1 MTRPQLFVVAIVS
14 QLLLDV
20 IIAFRFDRK
29 KCGVTTSVF
38 IGPLPFGD
46 KTAEYREAI
55 DVVGKVPSLHAL
67 RHSVDVLKAVDLPN
81 VYTSTLSR
89 VSGH

>member
-1 MTRPQLFVVAIVS
+1 VNVS
-14 QLLLDV
+14 IEKRHSITLDE
-20 IIAFRFDRK
+20 IMAFQFDRK

-38 IGPLPFGD
+38 IGALPFGD
-46 KTAEYREAI
+46 KTTECREAI
-55 DVVGKVPSLHAL
+55 DVVGKVISRHVM
-67 RHSVDVLKAVDLPN
+67 RHSVDLLKGVDLPN

>member
-1 MTRPQLFVVAIVS
+1 MNVS
-14 QLLLDV
+14 IEKRHSITLDE
-20 IIAFRFDRK
+20 IPAFQFDRK
-29 KCGVTTSVF
+29 KCGVTTRVI

-46 KTAEYREAI
+46 KTTQCRETI
-55 DVVGKVPSLHAL
+55 DTVVKLASLYVM
-67 RHSVDVLKAVDLPN
+67 RHSVDMLKAILLPN